1 MNSRFDNVVILTPSG
16 SITGGPEA
24 LHQLAFTINDR
35 GGKAKI
41 AYFGDESKCTI
52 TKDAIICS
60 GRSQKS
66 LEAYHRYQPVCLDE
80 IKVTEKTLLI
90 APETHTMAMLNLNFP
105 NKALWW
111 LSVDN
116 SISHNPNLKYESY
129 KNKLFRDSKIIH
141 FYQSEYA
148 KQYLVDGGASC
159 IVPLY
164 DFIDPSFHEQ
174 RIDHSLKKYIS
185 IFPRKGGE
193 IASQFISK
201 LKIKDL
207 NLKLIENMNTSQVIE
222 ALKESI
228 IYLDFGHHPGKDRVP
243 REAISSDAVIFVNK
257 QGAAKNY
264 IDYSLDEY
272 FKFDLDEINS
282 GRLEEKI
289 NEVLGSPALFLEKQS
304 YIKQKIALEQDEFR
318 HQVSSYFFI
327 GKPWY

>member
-24 LHQLAFTINDR
+24 LHQLSFTINNM
-35 GGKAKI
+35 GASAKI
-41 AYFGDESKCTI
+41 AYFGGGSECTF
-52 TKDAIICS
+52 TKDAIICT
-60 GRSQKS
+60 GRSQQS
-66 LEAYHRYQPVCLDE
+66 LEAYQKYQPICLDE
-80 IKVTEKTLLI
+80 IKVTDKTLLI
-90 APETHTMAMLNLNFP
+90 APETHTMAMLNINFP

-116 SISHNPNLKYESY
+116 SIAHNPNLKYESY
-129 KNKLFRDSKIIH
+129 KKKLFQDSKIIH

-148 KQYLVDGGASC
+148 KQYLLDSGASP

-164 DFIDPSFHEQ
+164 DFIDSSFHGS
-174 RIDHSLKKYIS
+174 RIDHSKKKFVS

-193 IASQFISK
+193 TASQFISK
-201 LKIKDL
+201 VKINDL
-207 NLKLIENMNTSQVIE
+207 SLKLIENMNTGQVIE

-243 REAISSDAVIFVNK
+243 REAIASEAIVFVNK
-257 QGAAKNY
+257 QGAAKNF

-289 NEVLGSPALFLEKQS
+289 KEVLNNPAIYLEKQS

-318 HQVSSYFFI
+318 HQVSSYFLM
-327 GKPWY
+327 GK